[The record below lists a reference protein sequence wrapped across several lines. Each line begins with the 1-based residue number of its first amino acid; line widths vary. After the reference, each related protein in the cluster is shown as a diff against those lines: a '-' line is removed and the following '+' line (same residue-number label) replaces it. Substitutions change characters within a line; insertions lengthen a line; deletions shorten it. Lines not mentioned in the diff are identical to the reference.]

1 MPQSS
6 VTIEYRVANQGFN
19 DAIKGMKDEVKTL
32 NKEFALQKEQMQL
45 TGTETEK
52 LMAKTEKLRKELKL
66 ADDVVTQSENGLKN
80 ARDTFG
86 ENAKATKEW
95 ADRLLDAKKNQA
107 YLQNE
112 ITTTE
117 KKVEKLTGVIKEM
130 DDSNAPK
137 NLKND
142 ISQIKEEVQGADNSF
157 GDFSEGFK
165 NLLAGGAIGGI
176 ISGVKDVGQAIIDA
190 ANEAKELSLRKTSI
204 NIAMD
209 FDEDGIRQVDEASK
223 KIEAFGIDAGE
234 ALSGVKLQWNL
245 NRDATEEAN
254 EKVVEGAA
262 AISSAYSGIDFKELI
277 QETNEISNTLKIT
290 NEDALGLVLAL
301 LKVGFPEGQL
311 DIISEYG
318 TQLALAGYS
327 AEEIQAI
334 FEAGLDTGTWNIDN
348 LLDGVKEGRIRI
360 SEFAKGVPEDM
371 VPVIESMGFTTD
383 EFVRLAQQ
391 VKSGG
396 DEGKLAFDTIATAIT
411 NMGDTRAQD
420 EAGLALY
427 GTKWEDQGTKITN
440 AITGAEDKVIS
451 MKENTDKLA
460 EATAAMND
468 DPAVQFEQAMQR
480 FEAAS
485 LPVKIGVLD
494 LATAILGLVTPT
506 QTYAGEVESFYD
518 KTSVAAAE
526 GSKIT
531 IDALTGTV
539 TKLDDVTGEVT
550 VMTYE
555 QYKAW
560 KENNELTASDSL
572 STYNLINETIKE
584 KMERMNTTTE
594 EKGGEIAATLDEKF
608 SDGKDN
614 AEKNLNAIDASAA
627 EIMAGA
633 KRTVDDELDAMATSA
648 GGMSW
653 HIAAPAVPKFSWS
666 GAWDY
671 LTGTVP
677 EIITTWATSWF
688 ANGGYAPNTTLIGMG
703 EAGAEGIVPLE
714 GRHMMPFADAV
725 ADRMVELQG
734 ISNENSTIINI
745 NATLNGTQDYELL
758 GRTIDKH
765 LNRQS
770 HEVKLT
776 KGR

>member
-66 ADDVVTQSENGLKN
+66 ADDVVTQSEKGLKN
-80 ARDTFG
+80 ASDTFG

-137 NLKND
+137 NLKDD
-142 ISQIKEEVQGADNSF
+142 ISKIKEEVQQADDSF
-157 GDFSEGFK
+157 EGFSDGFK

-176 ISGVKDVGQAIIDA
+176 ISGVKDVGQAIIDV

-204 NIAMD
+204 SIAMD

-223 KIEAFGIDAGE
+223 KIESFGIDANE

-277 QETNEISNTLKIT
+277 QESNEISDTLKIS
-290 NEDALGLVLAL
+290 NENALGMVLAL
-301 LKVGFPEGQL
+301 LKLGFPEGQL

-360 SEFAKGVPEDM
+360 AEFAKGVPEDM
-371 VPVIESMGFTTD
+371 IPVIESMGFTTE
-383 EFVRLAQQ
+383 EFVKLAEQ
-391 VKSGG
+391 VKAGG
-396 DEGKLAFDTIATAIT
+396 DEGKLAFDAIATAIT
-411 NMGDTRAQD
+411 SMGDTRAQD
-420 EAGLALY
+420 EAGLAIY
-427 GTKWEDQGTKITN
+427 GTKWEDQGKKITD

-451 MKENTDKLA
+451 MKDNTDKLA
-460 EATAAMND
+460 EATTAMNGA
-468 DPAVQFEQAMQR
+468 PAVQFEQAMQR

-494 LATAILGLVTPT
+494 LATSILGLVTPT
-506 QTYAGEVESFYD
+506 QTYAAEAQSFFD
-518 KTSVAAAE
+518 KTSAAAAE
-526 GSKIT
+526 GSNIT

-539 TKLDDVTGEVT
+539 TKLDEVTGEVT

-560 KENNELTASDSL
+560 KENNELSAANSL
-572 STYNLINETIKE
+572 STYNLIDETIRE

-633 KRTVDDELDAMATSA
+633 KRTVDNELDAMAASA

-653 HIAAPAVPKFSWS
+653 KISEPAVPTFKWS

-671 LTGTVP
+671 LTNTVP
-677 EIITTWATSWF
+677 EIITSWF
-688 ANGGYAPNTTLIGMG
+688 ATGGYAPSTTLIGMG

-734 ISNENSTIINI
+734 ISNENSTVINI